1 MKVLVDTNVL
11 LSAALRDR
19 LRQALCSRARGV
31 LVPLRRARWE
41 DEQPASD
48 AASAA
53 RRPDTLAQLPQRRG
67 KISSADEIFKIGDDV
82 SRDVMAIGREGEE
95 YFVFR
100 GV

>member
-1 MKVLVDTNVL
+1 MARMFFIRVISAIRG
-11 LSAALRDR
+11 LS
-19 LRQALCSRARGV
+19 
-31 LVPLRRARWE
+31 
-41 DEQPASD
+41 
-48 AASAA
+48 
-53 RRPDTLAQLPQRRG
+53 QLPQRRG

>member
-1 MKVLVDTNVL
+1 L
-11 LSAALRDR
+11 LAFNLAVI
-19 LRQALCSRARGV
+19 SRSFFNGT
-31 LVPLRRARWE
+31 WN
-41 DEQPASD
+41 S
-48 AASAA
+48 
-53 RRPDTLAQLPQRRG
+53 DTLTQLPQRRG